1 MPLSPPKHHYIFL
14 YILLSFFFICCKKKT
29 NQPGQ
34 FSFNDFKKQQSLTGS
49 PQQLENLHLGTDLT
63 VIPEKDLL
71 LVIDVRND
79 SSYVNAY
86 RLKTLKFIKAFVK
99 KGVGPNEQLDC
110 NKLQYDKAAKYLYA
124 VDRSKGKIFQYAI
137 DDIIDPKKAVFPK
150 SDLTLDN
157 KGLSKPLLLSN
168 GNFADYSIPKPNQS
182 PFVFSFYSADG
193 TPLFKRGHFPTLEEN
208 YSSSEIRTAF
218 EGQFFSSKDGKHIVL
233 SYFNGDYIDIYD
245 SIGKLQHRVHGP
257 EIFEPA
263 VSTTS
268 KYGGKMIINNEGS
281 HFAYASPK
289 ISGDSV
295 LVLYQGKG
303 APEGAYHE
311 DKLLLFN
318 QKLQPEVLY
327 NLIQPIFLFDVDW
340 RTKTLYALTHQVKG
354 SNLIVIKLP

>member
-1 MPLSPPKHHYIFL
+1 MSLSPFKRHYIFL
-14 YILLSFFFICCKKKT
+14 CILSLVFNSCRKKT

-34 FSFNDFKKQQSLTGS
+34 FSFEDFKKQQSLTGS
-49 PQQLENLHLGTDLT
+49 PRHLENLHFGTDLT

-71 LVIDVRND
+71 LIIDLRND

-86 RLKTLKFIKAFVK
+86 NLKTLKFIKAFVK

-124 VDRSKGKIFQYAI
+124 VDRSKSKIFQYAI

-150 SDLTLDN
+150 WDLTLDN

-168 GNFADYSIPKPNQS
+168 GNFVDYSIPKPNQPPS
-182 PFVFSFYSADG
+182 VFSFYRADG
-193 TPLFKRGHFPTLEEN
+193 TPLFKRGHFPSIEEN
-208 YSSSEIRTAF
+208 YSPSEIRTAF

-233 SYFNGDYIDIYD
+233 SYFNGDYIDVYD
-245 SIGKLQHRVHGP
+245 SIGNLQHRVHGP
-257 EIFEPA
+257 ELFEPA

-289 ISGDSV
+289 INGDSV

-311 DKLLLFN
+311 NKLLLFN
-318 QKLQPEVLY
+318 QKLRPEVLY
-327 NLIQPIFLFDVDW
+327 NLTQPIFLFDVDW
-340 RTKTLYALTHQVKG
+340 RTKTLYALTHQVKD
-354 SNLIVIKLP
+354 SNLIIVKLP